1 MSASHLTAKTA
12 EKLALSDAERIEYI
26 RKPRWIGYPRVQ
38 SILDKLE
45 DLLEHPKQP
54 RMPNML
60 IVGDTNN
67 GKTMLIEHFHQRH
80 LAYERE
86 DKSGVVV
93 PVLSIQAPPGPD
105 ERGLYNTILSR
116 LFERSRSSES
126 TDQKRDRV
134 VAILKRVD
142 LGMIVIDEIH
152 HLLAGPTLKQRN
164 FLNVLK
170 YLGNE
175 LRVPIVGV
183 GTADAARA
191 VQTDPQLANRFQP
204 EVLPHWELNADFAR
218 LLASFESLLPL
229 KQPSG
234 LADQGMAS
242 RILAMTGG
250 TIGEMSMLLN
260 EAAIYAIRKKTERI
274 DADALA
280 KCGYSSP
287 SERKS
292 KAARL

>member
-1 MSASHLTAKTA
+1 MNHSHLTVKTA
-12 EKLALSDAERIEYI
+12 EQLKLSDEERIQYI
-26 RKPRWIGYPRVQ
+26 LKQKWIGYPRAQ
-38 SILDKLE
+38 TILDKLE
-45 DLLEHPKQP
+45 DLLEHPTQP

-60 IVGDTNN
+60 IVGETNS
-67 GKTMLIEHFHQRH
+67 GKTMLIEHFHERH

-105 ERGLYNTILSR
+105 ERGLYNSILSR
-116 LFERSRSSES
+116 LYERSRSSES

-142 LGMIVIDEIH
+142 LEMIVIDEIH
-152 HLLAGPTLKQRN
+152 HLLAGPMLKQRN

-183 GTADAARA
+183 GTGDAVRA
-191 VQTDPQLANRFQP
+191 VQIDPQLANRFIP
-204 EVLPHWELNADFAR
+204 EVLPHWELNTDLAR
-218 LLASFESLLPL
+218 LLVSFESMLPL
-229 KQPSG
+229 KEPSR
-234 LADQGMAS
+234 LADKEMAS

-250 TIGEMSMLLN
+250 TIGEISTLIS
-260 EAAIYAIRKKTERI
+260 EVAIYAIRKKTERI
-274 DADALA
+274 DAEALA
-280 KCGYSSP
+280 KCGYDSP
-287 SERKS
+287 SERKR
-292 KAARL
+292 KASRL

>member
-1 MSASHLTAKTA
+1 MSTGHLTAKTA
-12 EKLALSDAERIEYI
+12 EKLALPDAERIEYI
-26 RKPRWIGYPRVQ
+26 RKPRWIGYPRAQ
-38 SILDKLE
+38 TILDKLE

-80 LAYERE
+80 FAYERE
-86 DKSGVVV
+86 DRSGVVI
-93 PVLSIQAPPGPD
+93 PVLSIQSPPGPD
-105 ERGLYNTILSR
+105 ERGLYNAILGR

-142 LGMIVIDEIH
+142 LGMIIIDEIH
-152 HLLAGPTLKQRN
+152 HLLAGPVLKQRN

-204 EVLPHWELNADFAR
+204 EALLHWELNTDFAR

-229 KQPSG
+229 RLPSK
-234 LADQGMAS
+234 LADQNMAS

-260 EAAIYAIRKKTERI
+260 EAAIHAIRKKTEKI
-274 DADALA
+274 DADVLV
-280 KCGYSSP
+280 KCGYNSP

-292 KAARL
+292 NAYRL